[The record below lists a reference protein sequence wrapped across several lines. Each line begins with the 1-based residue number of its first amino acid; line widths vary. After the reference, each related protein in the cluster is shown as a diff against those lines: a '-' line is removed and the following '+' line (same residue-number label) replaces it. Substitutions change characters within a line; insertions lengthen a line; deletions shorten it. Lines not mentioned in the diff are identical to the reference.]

1 MELFTSPNQ
10 SKFLDIFE
18 ENLPKLNS
26 SYREIYS
33 LGNFNINLFENGK
46 YVLDKSPSNNKNL
59 DSFTKKYH
67 EYCTLSGLKQLIK
80 CPIRATC
87 NSSSILDHVL
97 PSFPDRVSQSGVIDI
112 GISDHQLIYCTRKT
126 ARIKSY
132 CNKQITFR
140 SLETCSPE
148 VYEEALRK
156 LSFPNYELFDD
167 IDKAYEN
174 FSQKV
179 LAVIDNLA
187 PSKNKR
193 IKGILQDWSDA
204 QIIEEINER
213 DKLFKKFKNS
223 RLHVDKDNYEE
234 ARNGVQKIIR
244 TKKKAYF
251 ESKLTENIGKPKEL
265 RKSLKSLVLKY
276 ERSISNI
283 YCLENDRSANFD
295 VKDITKDFSAYFS
308 NFAENIM
315 SKLPNLLNKYGVLS
329 VAQHCS
335 HLELT
340 KKFDLLPTEKDC
352 VLKILRDIDTSKTT
366 GIDRL
371 PGRFLKDG
379 ANFLAGI
386 RLQIFVI
393 FQYL

>member
-1 MELFTSPNQ
+1 M
-10 SKFLDIFE
+10 
-18 ENLPKLNS
+18 
-26 SYREIYS
+26 
-33 LGNFNINLFENGK
+33 
-46 YVLDKSPSNNKNL
+46 DKSPSNNKNL

-67 EYCTLSGLKQLIK
+67 EYCTLFGLKQLIK
-80 CPIRATC
+80 CPTRATC

-97 PSFPDRVSQSGVIDI
+97 ASFPDSVSQSGVIDI

-132 CNKQITFR
+132 CHKQITFR

-174 FSQKV
+174 FFQKV
-179 LAVIDNLA
+179 LAVIYNLVH
-187 PSKNKR
+187 SKNKR

-244 TKKKAYF
+244 KKKKAYF
-251 ESKLTENIGKPKEL
+251 ESKLTKNIGKPKEL
-265 RKSLKSLVLKY
+265 RKSLKSLGLKF
-276 ERSISNI
+276 ERSIPNI

-295 VKDITKDFSAYFS
+295 VKDIAK
-308 NFAENIM
+308 I
-315 SKLPNLLNKYGVLS
+315 LVLIFRI
-329 VAQHCS
+329 
-335 HLELT
+335 L
-340 KKFDLLPTEKDC
+340 
-352 VLKILRDIDTSKTT
+352 LKIS
-366 GIDRL
+366 
-371 PGRFLKDG
+371 
-379 ANFLAGI
+379 
-386 RLQIFVI
+386 
-393 FQYL
+393 